1 MDFIFG
7 FSLTN
12 VLLITIAFE
21 LFISSYGLSKRINI
35 LEIMLIEKGVIEHK
49 DIKKNKHK

>member
-7 FSLTN
+7 FNLTN
-12 VLLITIAFE
+12 VLLTTIVVE
-21 LFISSYGLSKRINI
+21 LLWGTFGLGKRLSYLEGL
-35 LEIMLIEKGVIEHK
+35 LVEKGLIEHK